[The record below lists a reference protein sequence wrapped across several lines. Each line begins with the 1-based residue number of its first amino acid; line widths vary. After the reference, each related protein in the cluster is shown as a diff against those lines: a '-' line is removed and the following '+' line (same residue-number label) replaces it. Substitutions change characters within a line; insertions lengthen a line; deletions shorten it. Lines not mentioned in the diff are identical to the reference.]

1 MSSVAAV
8 PGIRRIEDV
17 MGMPVIAD
25 VRDEG
30 ADEGVLDRMFAWLR
44 WVDDTFSTFKA
55 ESEVSRIG
63 RGDLALAD
71 AHPEVREVLARC
83 EELRAETDGYFDAR
97 AGGVLDPSG
106 LVKGWSVDRAA
117 AILEQAGLEHFAV
130 NAGGDIRLRG
140 GALPE
145 PGWRVGIQ
153 HPLQKDRIAA
163 VVEGTDLAIA
173 TSGAYERGQHVL
185 DPHTGRAPQGVFSVT
200 ITGPSLA
207 LADAYATAAFA
218 MGAKSPG
225 WVARLQGYEGMI
237 ILASERVL
245 TTPGFPKATG

>member
-1 MSSVAAV
+1 MTVAAV
-8 PGIRRIEDV
+8 PGVRRIEDV
-17 MGMPVIAD
+17 MGMPVTAD

-30 ADEGVLDRMFAWLR
+30 ADESAVDRLFAWLP

-55 ESEVSRIG
+55 DSEVSRIG
-63 RGDLALAD
+63 RGDLAPAD
-71 AHPEVREVLARC
+71 ADRHVREVLARS
-83 EELRAETDGYFDAR
+83 EELRTETDGYFDAR

-117 AILEQAGLEHFAV
+117 TILDEAGLKHYAV

-145 PGWRVGIQ
+145 PCWGVGIQ
-153 HPLQKDRIAA
+153 HPLQNDRIAA

-173 TSGAYERGQHVL
+173 TSGTYERGQHVL
-185 DPHTGRAPQGVFSVT
+185 DPHTGRAPQGVLSVT
-200 ITGPSLA
+200 ITGPSLG

-218 MGAKSPG
+218 MGANSPG
-225 WVARLQGYEGMI
+225 WVARLRGYEGMV
-237 ILASERVL
+237 ILTSERVL
-245 TTPGFPKATG
+245 TTPGFPKFET